1 MADISKITLPSGT
14 EYDLKDAWA
23 RQQIE
28 AITGGSALVFK
39 GISTTPLTDGGTQNP
54 TVDGSSVIDKT
65 TGDIYFYGTGEYIW
79 NGTSWNELGNLES
92 LGEMAYKNT
101 SDMGALAWK
110 NSAAVTASSSY
121 QPKGTIGA
129 LTFTG
134 NNLTM
139 STDYQPAGSI
149 SVSASGSSTAAY
161 AVSIA
166 ASGTKTYTPA
176 GSVSAPTFTGTTA
189 IISMSSTYQPQGTLN
204 ITTGDESIDL
214 RLEDSDGSPVMEDIV
229 RYQPKGTISTPTIS
243 INSAGTTTT
252 INNPTA
258 KSVTSG
264 LATAAPGATA
274 PANAITQYSVT
285 SENLYLYQ
293 VGYTMTD
300 SITTNS
306 VNVKTGDASYKSN
319 TPTFTGTT
327 MQLTGTVNI
336 PKSITFE
343 GTTSTISMSTD
354 YQPGGT
360 NSTPTFTGTSV
371 RLVTSSISIP
381 NAFTGSFTGTTATIS
396 VSGTPTGSVTTP
408 IFTGTTS
415 TITVNGTAS

>member
-14 EYDLKDAWA
+14 EYDIKDAWA

-39 GISTTPLTDGGTQNP
+39 GVSTTPLTDGGTQNP
-54 TVDGSSVIDKT
+54 TVGGSSVIDKT
-65 TGDIYFYGTGEYIW
+65 IGDIYFYGSGEYIW

-110 NSAAVTASSSY
+110 NNAAVTATGSY

-204 ITTGDESIDL
+204 ITTGNENIDL
-214 RLEDSDGSPVMEDIV
+214 RLEDSDGSPVMEDVV

-264 LATAAPGATA
+264 LTTAAPGATA

-300 SITTNS
+300 SITMSS

-327 MQLTGTVNI
+327 MQLTGAVNI

-408 IFTGTTS
+408 TFTGTTS